1 MFKLFKKNT
10 EEKKRIDILERTN
23 KALRDNLTEEIKARN
38 FAETNYEESIQSR
51 IADLQK
57 FQEILNSKKHW
68 KQKEKEITNYVEL
81 ALDFLKGKE
90 N

>member
-10 EEKKRIDILERTN
+10 EEKKRIEILERTN

-57 FQEILNSKKHW
+57 FQEILNSKRQW

>member
-10 EEKKRIDILERTN
+10 EEKMRIEILEKTN
-23 KALRDNLTEEIKARN
+23 KALRDNLTEELKARN
-38 FAETNYEESIQSR
+38 FAETNYEESIQDR
-51 IADLQK
+51 VADLQK
-57 FQEILNSKKHW
+57 FQEILNSKRHW

>member
-10 EEKKRIDILERTN
+10 EEKMRIEILEKTN

-38 FAETNYEESIQSR
+38 FAETNYEESIQDR
-51 IADLQK
+51 VADLQK
-57 FQEILNSKKHW
+57 FQEILNSKRHW